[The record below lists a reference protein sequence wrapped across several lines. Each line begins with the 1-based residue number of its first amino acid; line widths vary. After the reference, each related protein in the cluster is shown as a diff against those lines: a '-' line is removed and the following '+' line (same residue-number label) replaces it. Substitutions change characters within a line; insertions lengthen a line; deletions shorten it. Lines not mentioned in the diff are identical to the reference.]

1 MTLTFQP
8 SDAGLNLADIQGNI
22 LTAYGKSGFPTGRN
36 LLLHVAAGRA
46 AAGRTFLRALLPR
59 VTTAVRWPSRKYGHF
74 GAVEI
79 PRPAATLNI
88 AFTFWGLAALELPV
102 RTLRDF
108 PDEFIDGMS
117 RRATILGDDLLGSP
131 HDGWDAVWRNEHT
144 SDKNVHILLMLN
156 SQMDPATG
164 RPVPA
169 LDALTQQIRALAAAS
184 EGAVT
189 ILAGHGQAGSDTQE
203 LSAIMTQVDGGYA
216 PTPKEHFGF
225 TDGVSNPVFQG
236 QYPAKIEA
244 ERARGA
250 GKFGKDGVW
259 RPLAT
264 GEFLLGHT
272 DEAQEIAGG
281 YTLRAF
287 ARNGTFIAYRKLQE
301 NVARL
306 DRWIAETAVRFGT
319 VFGIADPEAARQTLR
334 AKMVGRW
341 IDGVPLSMAPDY
353 AAWQNQHASSHDD
366 FGHRADL
373 SNYLYSDDPDGAK
386 CPFSAHARRANPR
399 DANGPLPAD
408 GLKPGPSGTI
418 LSNRRRLLR
427 RALPYGAR
435 DWAAGEDGEHGVVM
449 FIMCASLAR
458 QYEFVQQQW
467 INYGNDNN
475 AGNDTDPLLG
485 QHGPTAKFVIPADDA
500 SGHGPFIA
508 DKIPQFVESKGG
520 AYFFMPSLTALSMLG
535 MGIID
540 PT

>member
-1 MTLTFQP
+1 MLRVLDRTTVKL
-8 SDAGLNLADIQGNI
+8 DLADIQGNI
-22 LTAYGKSGFPTGRN
+22 LTAYGKSGFPMGRN
-36 LLLHVAAGRA
+36 LLLHVAAGQA

-59 VTTAVRWPSRKYGHF
+59 VTTAVRWASRKYGHF
-74 GAVEI
+74 GAIEI
-79 PRPAATLNI
+79 PRPLATLNI

-131 HDGWDAVWRNEHT
+131 HDAWDPVWRNESST
-144 SDKNVHILLMLN
+144 DRNIHILLMLN
-156 SQMDPATG
+156 AQMDPATG
-164 RPVPA
+164 RPVPE
-169 LDALTQQIRALAAAS
+169 LEALTQHIRSLAAAS
-184 EGAVT
+184 SGAVT
-189 ILAGHGQAGSDTQE
+189 ILAGHGPSGGDSQE
-203 LSAIMTQVDGGYA
+203 LSAILTRGEGGYA

-236 QYPAKIEA
+236 QYPATLEA
-244 ERARGA
+244 LRARGT
-250 GKFGKDGVW
+250 GKFGKDGIW
-259 RPLAT
+259 KPLAT

-301 NVARL
+301 NVARF
-306 DRWIAETAVRFGT
+306 DRWIAETAPRFGA
-319 VFGIADPEAARQTLR
+319 VFAIADPEAARQTLR

-366 FGHRADL
+366 FDHQVNL

-449 FIMCASLAR
+449 LIMCASLAR

-485 QHGPTAKFVIPADDA
+485 LHDKTAKFVIPAADA
-500 SGHGPFIA
+500 SGHAPFIA
-508 DKIPQFVESKGG
+508 DKLPQFVEAKGG